1 MSRILLIAVIAAIGI
16 GGYYYLNQPEP
27 TPAEQLQSAAEDA
40 GEAVNEAASAAQEAA
55 TEALDSAADQAGEAA
70 SSLTEQAAEAASSV
84 ADQASDAVTQAG
96 DEVASLAGQGQELLN
111 TWVQEGMLT
120 AQQFDYDKMV
130 ASVQDSALTQDI
142 KTQVIQILDD
152 IKAAPDTAL
161 TKLQDLQ
168 NLLTQQ

>member
-1 MSRILLIAVIAAIGI
+1 MSRILLIIVIAAIGI

-27 TPAEQLQSAAEDA
+27 TPSEQLQSAAEDA

-55 TEALDSAADQAGEAA
+55 TEALNSATDQASEAA

-84 ADQASDAVTQAG
+84 ADQASDVATQAG

-111 TWVQEGMLT
+111 TWVQEGMMT

-142 KTQVIQILDD
+142 KTQVIQILND
-152 IKAAPDTAL
+152 IKAAPETAL